1 MSEIIKKSFDVCEYE
16 KLEKWLNEMADSGL
30 TVVSAK
36 VESSPITLGLYGKY
50 EFEQSKKG
58 EFKIAMLLLD
68 KKHTAPESKKQIE
81 FIEETGAHFVGMF
94 DKWAIFRKQSKYG
107 EFKLLSD
114 NPSQIKNITNIMKR
128 LTIKFVLYL
137 LFNYFVF
144 YNSVIKYAI
153 RDMRA
158 WNVSFFTALG
168 PVQTPLLIVAL
179 VLLIY
184 LFVLY
189 TVTTIKLFK
198 KRKELKRQATLFE

>member
-1 MSEIIKKSFDVCEYE
+1 MSEIIKKSFDVCDYE
-16 KLEKWLNEMADSGL
+16 KLEKWLNEMADNGL

-114 NPSQIKNITNIMKR
+114 KPSQIKNITNI
-128 LTIKFVLYL
+128 IKWITVKFALSL
-137 LFNYFVF
+137 LFIYLIL

-168 PVQTPLLIVAL
+168 PVLSPLLIIAL
-179 VLLIY
+179 ILSIFMLVYI
-184 LFVLY
+184 
-189 TVTTIKLFK
+189 TVTIIKLLK
-198 KRKELKRQATLFE
+198 KRKELKQQATLFE

>member
-1 MSEIIKKSFDVCEYE
+1 MNKIIKKSFSLCEYE
-16 KLEKWLNEMADSGL
+16 KVEKWLNQMADDGL
-30 TVVSAK
+30 TVISTKNDCFFINCDV
-36 VESSPITLGLYGKY
+36 KY
-50 EFEQSKKG
+50 EFAQSEKG

-68 KKHTAPESKKQIE
+68 EKHTSTESKKQIE

-114 NPSQIKNITNIMKR
+114 KPSQIKNITNIMKR

-137 LFNYFVF
+137 LFNYVVF

-158 WNVSFFTALG
+158 WNVSFFTSLG

-189 TVTTIKLFK
+189 TVTTIKLAK
-198 KRKELKRQATLFE
+198 KRKTLKQQATLFE